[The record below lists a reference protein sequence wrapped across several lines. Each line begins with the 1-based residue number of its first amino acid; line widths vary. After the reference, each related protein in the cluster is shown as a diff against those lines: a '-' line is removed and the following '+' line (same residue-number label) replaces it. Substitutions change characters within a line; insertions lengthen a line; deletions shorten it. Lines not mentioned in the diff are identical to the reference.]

1 MGQPRPLGPIHQE
14 DTLKVIRTVAW
25 FEREFSFDLPVW
37 MYPNVIERLRG
48 TPARLE
54 DRVALL
60 RPELLTRRDG
70 DKWSIQEHAGHLLD
84 LGPLDIARLD
94 DYTAGSES
102 LRPADRENRKTYEA
116 NHNAHSVAEIL
127 LSFRA
132 ERAEF
137 VRRLEG
143 FDEEFVERSA
153 MHLRLGARMRVID
166 FAFFIAEHDDH
177 HLARITELIHAF
189 GER

>member
-1 MGQPRPLGPIHQE
+1 MIK
-14 DTLKVIRTVAW
+14 TIAW

-54 DRVALL
+54 ERVGSLPAGV
-60 RPELLTRRDG
+60 LTRRRDNQ
-70 DKWSIQEHAGHLLD
+70 WSIQEHAGHLLD

-94 DYTAGSES
+94 DYEAGRES
-102 LRPADRENRKTYEA
+102 LRPADRDNRKTYEA
-116 NHNAHSVAEIL
+116 NHNAHAIAEL
-127 LSFRA
+127 LGSFRA

-137 VRRLEG
+137 VRRLEEY
-143 FDEEFVERSA
+143 DAEFIERSA
-153 MHLRLGARMRVID
+153 VHLRLQTKMRVLD

-177 HLARITELIHAF
+177 HLARITELIHASV
-189 GER
+189 ER

>member
-1 MGQPRPLGPIHQE
+1 M
-14 DTLKVIRTVAW
+14 IRTVAW
-25 FEREFSFDLPVW
+25 FEREFSFDLPLW

-54 DRVALL
+54 DRVGSLPA
-60 RPELLTRRDG
+60 EVLTRRDG

-94 DYTAGSES
+94 DYEAGRES

-116 NHNAHSVAEIL
+116 NHNARAIADIL
-127 LSFRA
+127 RAFRL

-137 VRRLEG
+137 VRRLEEY
-143 FDEEFVERSA
+143 DEEFIARRAV
-153 MHLRLGARMRVID
+153 HLRLKTEMRVLD

-177 HLARITELIHAF
+177 HLARITELIHT
-189 GER
+189 